1 MTYQARVTAEGQLV
15 LPDELAE
22 ELGLRPG
29 TVLTIARED
38 GKVVLKNYEQVVRDV
53 QARFRAMLPSGDQTS
68 IADEL
73 IADRRAEAAR
83 ENADDDR
90 WSKDRPG
97 A

>member
-15 LPDELAE
+15 LPEELAE

-38 GKVVLKNYEQVVRDV
+38 GKLVLKNYEQVVRDV
-53 QARFRAMLPSGDQTS
+53 QARFRAMLPPGDQNS

-83 ENADDDR
+83 ENVDHGR
-90 WSKDRPG
+90 WSRDRPG